1 MEKITSLNNEYIK
14 YLASLNSKKERL
26 KNKEFIVEGYH
37 LVEEAHLLNR
47 LKVVLSSNEE
57 SLKEFNNIR
66 CILVNEAIIKKIS
79 TTVNPQDIVGI
90 VSIQDNNIDLS
101 DKKFIVLDN
110 IQDPGNL
117 GTIIRTSI
125 ALGVKNILLSN
136 DSVDVYNE
144 KVIRSSQGTFFKANI
159 YIDKLANI
167 YQLLKENNIKIYI
180 TEVKDGLP
188 LNNFKGLDSFA
199 LVMGNEANGVSNIT
213 KEMKDYSIT
222 IKMRNSVESLNVS
235 QAFSIILY
243 NLLNK

>member
-222 IKMRNSVESLNVS
+222 INMRNSVESLNVS